1 MVYDP
6 HTAAWGTYVPTIVP
20 RRYDAFMYVDE
31 TSGVD
36 ALHMPVLVDGEA
48 PQTYPSGM

>member
-1 MVYDP
+1 
-6 HTAAWGTYVPTIVP
+6 
-20 RRYDAFMYVDE
+20 MYIEE

-48 PQTYPSGM
+48 AETYPSGM